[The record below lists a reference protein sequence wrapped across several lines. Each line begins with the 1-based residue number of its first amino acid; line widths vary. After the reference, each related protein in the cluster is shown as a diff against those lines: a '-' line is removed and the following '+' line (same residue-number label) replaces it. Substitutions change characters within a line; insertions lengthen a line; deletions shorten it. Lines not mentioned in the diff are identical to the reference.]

1 MGIQIEKQVVGFE
14 SKLQGARLGCLFL
27 GLGFHYPYHFLHQLL
42 TKGAGIFW
50 SQGKRTADFVVSY
63 PGRCQAFATPDS
75 GQLFRDLTA
84 WRTSVPRSSM
94 VEAMNV

>member
-42 TKGAGIFW
+42 Y
-50 SQGKRTADFVVSY
+50 QGCGYLLVSRKANC
-63 PGRCQAFATPDS
+63 GFRCV
-75 GQLFRDLTA
+75 
-84 WRTSVPRSSM
+84 VPRALPGFCDPGQWSVIS
-94 VEAMNV
+94 